1 MNDRLFDI
9 AELAALAGLQP
20 SALRYYEREGLLRP
34 AGRVRGRRVY
44 DDEGLRQ
51 LAAIS
56 FWQQAGFTVKEMSR
70 LLDES
75 GGSVLEAKDLA
86 EERIGE
92 LDRMIEQAVA
102 VKEYLTHVT
111 SCVHDRLSEC
121 PQYAEHLHE
130 QANRIR
136 AGSGRWPR
144 PTAVN
149 RRPPGARS

>member
-1 MNDRLFDI
+1 MNNRLIDI

-44 DDEGLRQ
+44 DEDGLRQ

-56 FWQQAGFTVKEMSR
+56 FWQRAGFTMKEMSR
-70 LLDES
+70 LLGES
-75 GGSVLEAKDLA
+75 GGSVQEAKELA

-92 LDRMIEQAVA
+92 LDRLIEQAVA

-130 QANRIR
+130 QADRIR
-136 AGSGRWPR
+136 TGSGAWPR

-149 RRPPGARS
+149 RRPPGAAR